1 MKNHFMS
8 KGKLGNEVQ
17 EMDTKYNSEEQM
29 AKEYQW
35 IDKFSMMAFPIIFLI
50 FNVFYWL
57 AFVLLP

>member
-35 IDKFSMMAFPIIFLI
+35 IDKFSMMAFLIMFLI